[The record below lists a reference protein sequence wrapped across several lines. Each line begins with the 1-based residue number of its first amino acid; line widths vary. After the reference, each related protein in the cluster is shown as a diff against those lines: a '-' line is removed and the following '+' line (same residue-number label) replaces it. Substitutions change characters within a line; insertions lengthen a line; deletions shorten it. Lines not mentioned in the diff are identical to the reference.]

1 MVEYN
6 PRRWSDHMVA
16 LHGSVAPKIT
26 VRILLV
32 VLWSTLVVAYHH
44 LVHRLDIPATVHNLV
59 GLALGLLLVF
69 RTNASYERFWEGR
82 KTWGSIV
89 NDCRNLARG
98 ARTLFAPGDPITA
111 PLIRWT
117 AAFPYACMH
126 QLRQE
131 RSLGPAA
138 DHLAPEDVA
147 AILADPHPPSA
158 VAARMSALLGRKR
171 DDNQYQ
177 GRVVVHLDR
186 LIQSL
191 VNNIGECE
199 RIRNTPLP
207 FAYVVHLRRA
217 LVLYLLTMPLVL
229 LDSFD
234 WTTPLCMLLISY
246 VLLGIEE
253 IGVEIENPFGTDSN
267 DLPLEALCA
276 TIMLSV
282 RPDSE
287 APSPQP
293 PAS

>member
-16 LHGSVAPKIT
+16 IHGSVAPKIT
-26 VRILLV
+26 TRILVVVAWSVIV
-32 VLWSTLVVAYHH
+32 VLYHQF
-44 LVHRLDIPATVHNLV
+44 VHRLDIPATVHNLV

-69 RTNASYERFWEGR
+69 RTNSSYERFWEGR
-82 KTWGSIV
+82 KTWGGIV

-98 ARTLFAPGDPITA
+98 ARTLFAPDDPIVE
-111 PLIRWT
+111 PLVRWA

-126 QLRQE
+126 LLRQE

-138 DHLAPEDVA
+138 ARLPPDAVA

-158 VAARMSALLGRKR
+158 VAARISELLGSKR

-191 VNNIGECE
+191 VNGIGECE

-229 LDSFD
+229 LDSFG

-246 VLLGIEE
+246 ILLGIEE

-276 TIMLSV
+276 TIV
-282 RPDSE
+282 RDLHPEDA
-287 APSPQP
+287 APPLQPQP
-293 PAS
+293 